1 MDSSSPK
8 AIFGPTNPNP
18 TEREE
23 SKVKRF
29 ASVIGLCPEKEAY
42 YRELHANVW
51 PSILEHI
58 KLANLQ
64 NFSIHL
70 TEIEE
75 KKYLFSYYEYTGINY
90 EEDMKIMETKPEM
103 QRWWKETSP
112 CQFLLPNTKT
122 GKQWK
127 ETEMLFQ
134 LG

>member
-1 MDSSSPK
+1 MDSISPK
-8 AIFGPTNPNP
+8 AVFGPSNPSP
-18 TEREE
+18 IERVE

-29 ASVIGLCPEKEAY
+29 ASVIGLCSEKEAY

-70 TEIEE
+70 TKIEG
-75 KKYLFSYYEYTGINY
+75 KKYLFSYYEYTGTHY
-90 EEDMKIMETKPEM
+90 EEDMKLMGTKPEM
-103 QRWWKETSP
+103 QRWWEETSP

-127 ETEMLFQ
+127 EMEMLFRQ
-134 LG
+134 D

>member
-23 SKVKRF
+23 SEVKRF

-51 PSILEHI
+51 PSILEQI

>member
-90 EEDMKIMETKPEM
+90 EEDMKLMETKPEM

-134 LG
+134 LR

>member
-90 EEDMKIMETKPEM
+90 EEDMKLMETKPEM

>member
-18 TEREE
+18 TERED

-90 EEDMKIMETKPEM
+90 EEDMKLMETKPEM

>member
-18 TEREE
+18 TEREK

-90 EEDMKIMETKPEM
+90 EEDMKLMETKPEM

>member
-29 ASVIGLCPEKEAY
+29 ASVIGLCPEKEGY

-90 EEDMKIMETKPEM
+90 EEDMKLMETKPEM